1 MATRRTSDS
10 TPSPKAVAPARAKQA
25 IPPRAD
31 AAPAAKPEP
40 AKSAAA
46 QPAPVALKPATA
58 KPEPRRRVAK
68 PMAAPAKT
76 ARAEVNA
83 ETRRAM
89 IAESAYLRAERRGF
103 APGHEAEDWSA
114 AEREVDALLSAD
126 ANAAAQ

>member
-10 TPSPKAVAPARAKQA
+10 TPTPKPVSPTRAKPA
-25 IPPRAD
+25 
-31 AAPAAKPEP
+31 AAPP
-40 AKSAAA
+40 ATATLVRPTTA
-46 QPAPVALKPATA
+46 QPANTKNTA
-58 KPEPRRRVAK
+58 PKPEPRKRAAK
-68 PMAAPAKT
+68 PKVVPAT
-76 ARAEVNA
+76 AARAEVSA

-103 APGHEAEDWSA
+103 ASGYEVEDWCA